1 MMTDVKSGAETIS
14 QAEEVTLPEAMRHLE
29 WNQLSRLQEQMMS
42 SGDTLSPWVKL
53 CLKLVAI
60 TFQLHE
66 SIK

>member
-1 MMTDVKSGAETIS
+1 MTDVKSGAATIS
-14 QAEEVTLPEAMRHLE
+14 QAEEITLPGAMGNLE
-29 WNQLSRLQEQMMS
+29 RNQLSRLQEQRMG
-42 SGDTLSPWVKL
+42 SGDTLSLWVKL